1 MPTDQIPCSPGR
13 SMYLPVVLSIDALF
27 QFFSCDWTELELV
40 FLKRKFSLEP
50 PSPVVYCTG
59 YYYTSQSLG
68 TFNCHRGMAT
78 CHTCMLE
85 KRAPA
90 GEDYRDPVLVP
101 GTNNAVITNCDR

>member
-1 MPTDQIPCSPGR
+1 
-13 SMYLPVVLSIDALF
+13 MYLPVVLSIDALF

-59 YYYTSQSLG
+59 YYDTSRSLG

-78 CHTCMLE
+78 CWKKAHRQEKITEIPSLFLVLIML
-85 KRAPA
+85 
-90 GEDYRDPVLVP
+90 
-101 GTNNAVITNCDR
+101 